1 MDGQDSQD
9 TGTYRALESVIARLL
24 GPGGCPWDREQTHQ
38 SLKRY
43 LLEECYELMDAIEDG
58 DPKHMVEEL
67 GDVLVQVAFHIQLA
81 QNEGIF
87 GPREV
92 FASVNDKLVRR
103 HPHIFGD
110 GEASTA
116 EQVKATW
123 EDVKQR
129 ERGGSSSRLGSIP
142 GDLPALAQAQLLQDR
157 ASLAGFDWDSPEGAL
172 QKVEEEV
179 RELSEAATQ
188 EDKESEMGDILFS
201 LVNSGRWLGIRME
214 DSLRQANGRFSRRFA
229 QMESMC
235 RERGV
240 DFIDLPLEGKEAL
253 WQEAKKIVG

>member
-43 LLEECYELMDAIEDG
+43 LLEECYELMEAIEDG
-58 DPKHMVEEL
+58 DPKHMIEEL

-81 QNEGIF
+81 QNEGAF

-103 HPHIFGD
+103 HPHVFGNS
-110 GEASTA
+110 EASTA

-129 ERGGSSSRLGSIP
+129 ERLLIPPRQHTRRPARTGSGPAAPGQGLARGVRLGQS
-142 GDLPALAQAQLLQDR
+142 
-157 ASLAGFDWDSPEGAL
+157 
-172 QKVEEEV
+172 
-179 RELSEAATQ
+179 
-188 EDKESEMGDILFS
+188 
-201 LVNSGRWLGIRME
+201 
-214 DSLRQANGRFSRRFA
+214 
-229 QMESMC
+229 
-235 RERGV
+235 
-240 DFIDLPLEGKEAL
+240 
-253 WQEAKKIVG
+253 

>member
-43 LLEECYELMDAIEDG
+43 LLEECYELMEAIEDG
-58 DPKHMVEEL
+58 DPKHMIEEL

-87 GPREV
+87 GPGEV

-103 HPHIFGD
+103 HPHVFGD

-123 EDVKQR
+123 EDVKQK

-157 ASLAGFDWDSPEGAL
+157 ASLAGSTGTILKAPCRRL
-172 QKVEEEV
+172 
-179 RELSEAATQ
+179 RRRL
-188 EDKESEMGDILFS
+188 ESS
-201 LVNSGRWLGIRME
+201 QRPRPRRTR
-214 DSLRQANGRFSRRFA
+214 SLRWGTSSSPWSTPAGGWAYGWKTPCGRPTVGSPGASPKWRPCAGREAWTLSTFPWKERKPFGKRPRR
-229 QMESMC
+229 
-235 RERGV
+235 
-240 DFIDLPLEGKEAL
+240 
-253 WQEAKKIVG
+253 